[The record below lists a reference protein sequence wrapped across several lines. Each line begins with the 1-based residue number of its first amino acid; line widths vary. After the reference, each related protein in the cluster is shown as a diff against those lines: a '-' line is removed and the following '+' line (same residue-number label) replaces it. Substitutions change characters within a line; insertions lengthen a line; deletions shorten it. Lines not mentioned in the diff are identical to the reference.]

1 MSRTLQRE
9 GIWNTAISYAGILIG
24 YVNTILL
31 FPNFLD
37 EAEVGLTRLL
47 LSISV
52 MYAQFSA
59 LGFVNMSVRYFPY
72 FRDKEKQHNGF
83 LFLLLSVPLLGFVL
97 STVLYLL
104 FKPVIVDYYIEN
116 SPLIIDYYY
125 YLIPLALFTLL
136 FNMFTAYLRSLYKTI
151 VSSFVQDF
159 LLRLLTTLLISVY
172 ALGEM
177 DFQTFVLLYV
187 AVNCVGALVLVV
199 YVIWLKQLFVR
210 PSVTVFSIIPLKEV
224 FYYGLFTFF
233 GNISTT
239 IITTVD
245 QVMISS
251 YSLAANGIYTT
262 AFFMTSAILV
272 PGKSILKIAHPQ
284 VAEFWKENN
293 LTGMKKLY
301 QDVTMI
307 NLIVGILLFI
317 GIWANIDNLYEFMPE
332 SYRSGKYVVLFLAI
346 ARLVDLATSLN
357 GAILATSE
365 KYRWDLSFNLV
376 LAALTI
382 WTNWYFIP
390 RYGIEGA
397 ALASMISLV
406 SMNLLRL
413 FFVQIIYKIQP
424 FTWRALAITVIGVVS
439 LGVSYLVPYLG
450 NVFLDILVRSLLLI
464 SVYAALALN
473 LNIYP
478 EMNAWLRKV
487 IYGLT
492 GWKL

>member
-9 GIWNTAISYAGILIG
+9 GIWNTAISYAGIVIG
-24 YVNTILL
+24 YINTILL
-31 FPNFLD
+31 FPNILD

-83 LFLLLSVPLLGFVL
+83 LFLLLAVPILGFIL
-97 STVLYLL
+97 ITAIFLL
-104 FKPVIVDYYIEN
+104 FKPTVVGYYLEN
-116 SPLIIDYYY
+116 SPLIVDYYY
-125 YLIPLALFTLL
+125 YLIPLALCTLL

-159 LLRLLTTLLISVY
+159 LLRILTTVLVSIY
-172 ALGEM
+172 ALGVME
-177 DFQTFVLLYV
+177 FQTFVLLYIV
-187 AVNCVGALVLVV
+187 VNSVGALVLVM
-199 YVIWLKQLFVR
+199 YVIWLKQLFVK
-210 PSVTVFSIIPLKEV
+210 PSLAVLNIMPIREV
-224 FYYGLFTFF
+224 FYYGFFTFL

-272 PGKSILKIAHPQ
+272 PGRSILKIAQPQ
-284 VAEFWKENN
+284 VAEFWKDKN
-293 LTGMKKLY
+293 LKGMKKLY
-301 QDVTMI
+301 QNVTMI
-307 NLIVGILLFI
+307 NLIVGLLLFV
-317 GIWANIDNLYEFMPE
+317 GIWANIDNLFDFMPE

-357 GAILATSE
+357 GAILATSD
-365 KYRWDLSFNLV
+365 KYRWDLGFNII
-376 LAALTI
+376 LAGLTI

-397 ALASMISLV
+397 ALASMISLIF
-406 SMNLLRL
+406 MNVARLL
-413 FFVQIIYKIQP
+413 FVQVIFRIQP
-424 FTWRALAITVIGVVS
+424 FTWHALGIVAIGAIT
-439 LGVSYLVPYLG
+439 LGASYLLPYLG
-450 NVFLDILVRSLLLI
+450 NVFLDMLIRSILI
-464 SVYAALALN
+464 TAIYATLALN
-473 LNIYP
+473 LNVYP

-487 IYGLT
+487 IYGIT
-492 GWKL
+492 GLKL

>member
-9 GIWNTAISYAGILIG
+9 GIWNTTISYAGILIG
-24 YVNTILL
+24 YVNTVLL

-37 EAEVGLTRLL
+37 ETEVGLTRLL

-72 FRDKEKQHNGF
+72 FRDKDKQHNGF
-83 LFLLLSVPLLGFVL
+83 LFLLLSVPLLGFAL
-97 STVLYLL
+97 STALFLL
-104 FKPVIVDYYIEN
+104 FKPTVVDYYIEN

-125 YLIPLALFTLL
+125 YLIPLSLFTLL

-159 LLRLLTTLLISVY
+159 LLRILTTLLISVY
-172 ALGEM
+172 ALGVME
-177 DFQTFVLLYV
+177 FHTFVLLYIIM
-187 AVNCVGALVLVV
+187 NSVGALVLAG
-199 YVIWLKQLFVR
+199 YTFWLKQLHLR
-210 PSVTVFSIIPLKEV
+210 PSLAVLRIIPIREL
-224 FYYGLFTFF
+224 FYYGFFTLL

-251 YSLAANGIYTT
+251 YSLSDNGIYTT

-272 PGKSILKIAHPQ
+272 PGRSILKIAHPQ
-284 VAEFWKENN
+284 VAEYWKERDMQ
-293 LTGMKKLY
+293 GMGNLY
-301 QDVTMI
+301 QHVTMI
-307 NLIVGILLFI
+307 NLIVGLLLFI
-317 GIWANIDNLYEFMPE
+317 GIWANIDNLYDFMPE
-332 SYRSGKYVVLFLAI
+332 SYRAGKYVVLFLAL

-365 KYRWDLSFNLV
+365 KYKWDLGFNVV
-376 LAALTI
+376 LAGLTI

-406 SMNLLRL
+406 SMNLARL
-413 FFVQIIYKIQP
+413 LFVKLIYHIQP
-424 FTWRALAITVIGVVS
+424 FTWHALGITAIAAAT
-439 LGVSYLVPYLG
+439 LGASYLLPFLG
-450 NVFLDILVRSLLLI
+450 NVFLDIIGRSLLI
-464 SVYAALALN
+464 TSIYMALALN

-478 EMNAWLRKV
+478 DMNAWLRKV
-487 IYGLT
+487 IFGIT
-492 GWKL
+492 GWKI

>member
-31 FPNFLD
+31 FPNILD
-37 EAEVGLTRLL
+37 ESQVGLTRLL

-72 FRDKEKQHNGF
+72 FRDKDKAHNGF
-83 LFLLLSVPLLGFVL
+83 LFLLLSVPLLGFIL
-97 STVLYLL
+97 STAVFLL
-104 FKPVIVDYYIEN
+104 FKPAVVDYYIEN

-159 LLRLLTTLLISVY
+159 LLRILTTVLVLVY
-172 ALGEM
+172 ALDVM
-177 DFQTFVLLYV
+177 SFQTFVLLYII
-187 AVNCVGALVLVV
+187 VNSVGALVLVT
-199 YVIWLKQLFVR
+199 YIIWLKQLFIR
-210 PSVTVFSIIPLKEV
+210 PSVAVLSIIPIREV
-224 FYYGLFTFF
+224 FYYGFFTFL

-251 YSLAANGIYTT
+251 YSLAQNGIYTT

-272 PGKSILKIAHPQ
+272 PGKSILKIAQPQ
-284 VAEFWKENN
+284 VAEFWKESDMI
-293 LTGMKKLY
+293 GMKKLY
-301 QDVTMI
+301 QNVTMI
-307 NLIVGILLFI
+307 NLIVGLLLFV
-317 GIWANIDNLYEFMPE
+317 GIWANIDNLYDFMPE

-365 KYRWDLSFNLV
+365 KYKWDLGFNV
-376 LAALTI
+376 ILAGLTI

-406 SMNLLRL
+406 AMNLARL
-413 FFVQIIYKIQP
+413 FFVQIMFSIQP
-424 FTWRALAITVIGVVS
+424 FTWNALAITAVGAAA
-439 LGVSYLVPYLG
+439 LGASYLLPYLG
-450 NVFLDILVRSLLLI
+450 NVYLDIIIRSLLI
-464 SVYAALALN
+464 TTIYATLALN

-487 IYGLT
+487 IYGIT
-492 GWKL
+492 GWRL

>member
-9 GIWNTAISYAGILIG
+9 GIWNTTISYAGILIG
-24 YVNTILL
+24 YVNTVLL
-31 FPNFLD
+31 FPNFMD

-72 FRDKEKQHNGF
+72 FRDNDKGHNGF
-83 LFLLLSVPLLGFVL
+83 LFLLLSVPLLGFIL
-97 STVLYLL
+97 TTALFLL
-104 FKPVIVDYYIEN
+104 FKPAVVEYYSEN

-125 YLIPLALFTLL
+125 YLIPLSLFALL

-159 LLRLLTTLLISVY
+159 LLRILTTVLISVY
-172 ALGEM
+172 ALGVM
-177 DFQTFVLLYV
+177 DFNTFVLLYII
-187 AVNCVGALVLVV
+187 VNSVGALVLVG
-199 YVIWLKQLFVR
+199 YIIWLKQLFVK
-210 PSVTVFSIIPLKEV
+210 PSLAVLSIIPIREI
-224 FYYGLFTFF
+224 FYYGFFTLL
-233 GNISTT
+233 GNVSTT

-245 QVMISS
+245 QVMISA
-251 YSLAANGIYTT
+251 YSLSDNGIYTT

-272 PGKSILKIAHPQ
+272 PGRSILKIAHPQ
-284 VAEFWKENN
+284 VAEYWKEKNMN
-293 LTGMKKLY
+293 GMGSLY
-301 QDVTMI
+301 QNVTMI
-307 NLIVGILLFI
+307 NLIVGLLLFI
-317 GIWANIDNLYEFMPE
+317 GIWANIDNLYDFMPE
-332 SYRSGKYVVLFLAI
+332 SYRSGKYVVLYLAL

-365 KYRWDLSFNLV
+365 KYKWDLGFNMI
-376 LAALTI
+376 LAGLTI

-397 ALASMISLV
+397 AMASMISLV
-406 SMNLLRL
+406 TMNLARL
-413 FFVQIIYKIQP
+413 LFVKFIYHIQP
-424 FTWRALAITVIGVVS
+424 FTWSALGITAIAAFA
-439 LGVSYLVPYLG
+439 LGASYLLPYLG
-450 NVFLDILVRSLLLI
+450 NVYLDILVRSFLI
-464 SVYAALALN
+464 TTVYLSLALN

-487 IYGLT
+487 IYGIT